1 MYKDESGESKGDAL
15 VTFSTP
21 LHAANAAV
29 KVYIYKILIYL
40 FSLIHIKLFQDGE

>member
-1 MYKDESGESKGDAL
+1 MYKDELGVSKGDAL

-29 KVYIYKILIYL
+29 KVYIYKILLL
-40 FSLIHIKLFQDGE
+40 FLLYY